1 MSIHDDQN
9 ARTGGHAMPQS
20 PLTTIQT
27 ALLRA
32 KPTAGKLLGGRR
44 LPLLVFLGLVVLI
57 AYLAARLSWQFVT
70 PGVAMNTP
78 NAPAGTRRAE
88 GAGAGNSPVQ
98 QIQSAHLFG
107 VAGNSA
113 ATQAAV
119 NAPQTSL
126 DLTLLGVAAGAGQF
140 PSQAIIA
147 NGSNQNQHTY
157 SVGATLPGGAVIRTI
172 EADRVVIAHNGRLE
186 SLPLPKAGTSIL
198 AANMHFGNGNHSSIG
213 NQASPQRAH
222 QVSVSPQLRQKVEQ
236 HPQSLMDFMRIQPYA
251 AKGKM
256 RGYRVFPGKKPAL
269 FHQSGLQPGD
279 VITKVNGLSLTNNAS
294 AMQAMAQLRHA
305 KGAVE
310 LDVLRHGKPVHV
322 TVNLSGG

>member
-1 MSIHDDQN
+1 MS
-9 ARTGGHAMPQS
+9 QS
-20 PLTTIQT
+20 PLTTIQ
-27 ALLRA
+27 AMLLRV
-32 KPTAGKLLGGRR
+32 KPGAESLLGGRR
-44 LPLLVFLGLVVLI
+44 GPFLVFLGLVVLI
-57 AYLAARLSWQFVT
+57 AYLAARLSWQFMAPGATAGPATASIST
-70 PGVAMNTP
+70 PRTAGSQNGH
-78 NAPAGTRRAE
+78 NPA
-88 GAGAGNSPVQ
+88 S

-107 VAGNSA
+107 VSQQSA
-113 ATQAAV
+113 TTQAAV
-119 NAPQTSL
+119 NAPKTSL
-126 DLTLLGVAAGAGQF
+126 DLTLLGVAAGPEQF

-147 NGSNQNQHTY
+147 NGSNQDQHTY
-157 SVGATLPGGAVIRTI
+157 SIGATLPGGAVIRNI

-198 AANMHFGNGNHSSIG
+198 AANMHFGSGNHSSIG
-213 NQASPQRAH
+213 QQASIQQPHQLSVTPQM
-222 QVSVSPQLRQKVEQ
+222 RQQVEQ
-236 HPQSLMDFMRIQPYA
+236 HPQTLMEFMRIQPYA

-256 RGYRVFPGKKPAL
+256 RGYRVFPGKNASL

-310 LDVLRHGKPVHV
+310 LDVLRHGKPMHV

>member
-1 MSIHDDQN
+1 
-9 ARTGGHAMPQS
+9 MPQS

-27 ALLRA
+27 GLMRA

-44 LPLLVFLGLVVLI
+44 LPFLVFLGLVVLI
-57 AYLAARLSWQFVT
+57 AYLAARLSWQFLT

-78 NAPAGTRRAE
+78 AAPAGIRRAE
-88 GAGAGNSPVQ
+88 GQGGGTGPVQ

-107 VAGNSA
+107 VASGSA

-119 NAPQTSL
+119 NAPTTSL

-198 AANMHFGNGNHSSIG
+198 AANMQFGNGNNSSV
-213 NQASPQRAH
+213 QRGH
-222 QVSVSPQLRQKVEQ
+222 QVSVSPQLRQQVER
-236 HPQSLMDFMRIQPYA
+236 HPQSLMEFMRIQPYA

-269 FHQSGLQPGD
+269 FHRSGLQSGD
-279 VITKVNGLSLTNNAS
+279 IITKVNGLSLTNNAS

>member
-1 MSIHDDQN
+1 
-9 ARTGGHAMPQS
+9 MPQS

-27 ALLRA
+27 TLMRV
-32 KPTAGKLLGGRR
+32 KPKAGTLPGGRR
-44 LPLLVFLGLVVLI
+44 VPILVFLGLVVLI
-57 AYLAARLSWQFVT
+57 AYLAARLSWQFL
-70 PGVAMNTP
+70 
-78 NAPAGTRRAE
+78 APAAA
-88 GAGAGNSPVQ
+88 AGSAGVSSGMPRIAGSQAGHDPVN
-98 QIQSAHLFG
+98 QIRSAHLFG
-107 VAGNSA
+107 VAEDTA

-119 NAPQTSL
+119 NAPKTSL

-157 SVGATLPGGAVIRTI
+157 SVGATLPGGAVIRNI

-198 AANMHFGNGNHSSIG
+198 AASMHFGGGNHSSI
-213 NQASPQRAH
+213 QRSH
-222 QVSVSPQLRQKVEQ
+222 QMSVSPQLRQQVEQ
-236 HPQSLMDFMRIQPYA
+236 HPQKLLEFMRIQPYA

-256 RGYRVFPGKKPAL
+256 QGYRVFPGQNPAL
-269 FHQSGLQPGD
+269 FRQSGLQPGD
-279 VITKVNGLSLTNNAS
+279 VITQVNGISLTNNAS

-305 KGAVE
+305 RGTVE
-310 LDVLRHGKPVHV
+310 LDVLRHGKPMHV

>member
-1 MSIHDDQN
+1 MS
-9 ARTGGHAMPQS
+9 QS

-27 ALLRA
+27 TLLRV
-32 KPTAGKLLGGRR
+32 KPRAGALLGGRR
-44 LPLLVFLGLVVLI
+44 VPFLVFLGLIVLV
-57 AYLAARLSWQFVT
+57 AYLAARLSWQFLAPGAT
-70 PGVAMNTP
+70 AGSTGVA
-78 NAPAGTRRAE
+78 GTATRTASGTSGR
-88 GAGAGNSPVQ
+88 NPVAH
-98 QIQSAHLFG
+98 IQSAHLFG
-107 VAGNSA
+107 IAGASSA
-113 ATQAAV
+113 QASAV
-119 NAPQTSL
+119 NAPKTSL

-198 AANMHFGNGNHSSIG
+198 AANMHFGGGNHSSV
-213 NQASPQRAH
+213 QPSH
-222 QVSVSPQLRQKVEQ
+222 QMAVSPQLRQQVEQ
-236 HPQSLMDFMRIQPYA
+236 HPQKLLEFMRIQPYA
-251 AKGKM
+251 DKGKM
-256 RGYRVFPGKKPAL
+256 QGYRVYPGKKPAL

-279 VITKVNGLSLTNNAS
+279 VITAVNGVSLTDNAS

-305 KGAVE
+305 QGPVQ
-310 LDVLRHGKPVHV
+310 LDLLRHGKPMHI